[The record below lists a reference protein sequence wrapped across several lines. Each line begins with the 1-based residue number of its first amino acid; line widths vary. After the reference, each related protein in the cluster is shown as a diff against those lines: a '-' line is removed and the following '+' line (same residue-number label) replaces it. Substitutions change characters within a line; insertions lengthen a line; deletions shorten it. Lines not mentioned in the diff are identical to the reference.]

1 MQQYTIFMWINK
13 KKLTRGKIRSYF
25 ISKQSLLEIE
35 LVNEK
40 YKKMF
45 NIFLVHAKLY
55 DWGE

>member
-55 DWGE
+55 D